1 VERCRS
7 DKLKELSHHRK
18 HKKVKEKF
26 VKKVSFYN
34 IQRNYKGAYKNEHV
48 SKGRFRGTDFWVEV
62 KKQPAYPYAVLL
74 QEISKN
80 GVL

>member
-1 VERCRS
+1 M
-7 DKLKELSHHRK
+7 
-18 HKKVKEKF
+18 
-26 VKKVSFYN
+26 N
-34 IQRNYKGAYKNEHV
+34 ITNCNFWTKNYIHI